1 MGRTSSMDGKAIMI
15 INETEI
21 MFFNVHYVEHTWL
34 RTRRTNLNKHVE
46 HNIIGYLLMMLVDIK
61 YI

>member
-21 MFFNVHYVEHTWL
+21 MFFNVHYVDTLDLEHVKQTW
-34 RTRRTNLNKHVE
+34 TNT
-46 HNIIGYLLMMLVDIK
+46 
-61 YI
+61 

>member
-21 MFFNVHYVEHTWL
+21 MFFNVHYVEHT
-34 RTRRTNLNKHVE
+34 
-46 HNIIGYLLMMLVDIK
+46 
-61 YI
+61 

>member
-21 MFFNVHYVEHTWL
+21 MFFNVHYVEHTRL

-46 HNIIGYLLMMLVDIK
+46 HNIIGYL
-61 YI
+61 